1 MVRKGA
7 RMGYRI
13 TSGGAVLAAALA
25 LGACTAAPPDRP
37 AGVGFGDYEAYLTQ
51 REAALAGTAPIPPA
65 ISPPG
70 AAPVAAAPPA
80 TGAPLNPM
88 GAALPP
94 PLATATAPV
103 APPVEVRP
111 LAAPAAPSAAPG
123 AATISDEQNFEA
135 VAARESIQSDAER
148 LAANRA
154 AYVQV
159 PTTALPERA
168 GAAGPNLAA
177 YALAAPNRLGEPVY
191 NRIGLKF
198 VNHDRACGK
207 YASADL
213 AQTAFLENGGPGRD
227 MGNLDPDG
235 DGFACSWDPT
245 PFQAVRATP

>member
-1 MVRKGA
+1 
-7 RMGYRI
+7 MGYCTR
-13 TSGGAVLAAALA
+13 SAQAALAGLLA
-25 LGACTAAPPDRP
+25 LGACTGAPPDRP

-70 AAPVAAAPPA
+70 AAPIAATPSGNPLPA

-88 GAALPP
+88 GAALVPP
-94 PLATATAPV
+94 ATATAPV
-103 APPVEVRP
+103 APPVEERP
-111 LAAPAAPSAAPG
+111 LASAVAPG

-168 GAAGPNLAA
+168 GDAGPNLAA
-177 YALAAPNRLGEPVY
+177 FALAAANRLGEPVY
-191 NRIGLKF
+191 NRIALKF

-213 AQTAFLENGGPGRD
+213 AQTAFLENGGPERD
-227 MGNLDPDG
+227 LGNLDPDG

-245 PFQAVRATP
+245 PFQAVRAAP